1 MDEESVKVLATITAK
16 QAGYLTEEEVAI
28 LRSRK
33 FYLSE
38 SERQAFA
45 SVLEEV
51 VEETDTKKYPSK
63 MNKAE
68 LLALATEKGI
78 AVPDGASKEDVLALV
93 K

>member
-1 MDEESVKVLATITAK
+1 MKVLSSITAK

-51 VEETDTKKYPSK
+51 APDTKKYPSK
-63 MNKAE
+63 MNKEE
-68 LLALATEKGI
+68 LLALAAEKGI
-78 AVPDGASKEDVLALV
+78 AVPDGASKEEILALV